1 MDLWLWET
9 MEEETQSK
17 YSWNINILS
26 DFSNR
31 SFKRSFNN
39 NKFISIILENNTIVS
54 INIILTI
61 NFVDVGKI
69 FLSRYIKINQ
79 LEKRVALILSTTT

>member
-1 MDLWLWET
+1 

-17 YSWNINILS
+17 YSWNINTLS

-54 INIILTI
+54 INILTI

-79 LEKRVALILSTTT
+79 LEKRVALILSATT

>member
-1 MDLWLWET
+1 

-17 YSWNINILS
+17 YSWNINTLS
-26 DFSNR
+26 DSSNR

-79 LEKRVALILSTTT
+79 LEKRVALILSATT